1 MHNKIT
7 KSMHSVPAANLRHA
21 FQPKYQRG
29 ITLVELMVGVAIG
42 LMVVAVAGGALMVS
56 RSTSGTVSDAS
67 QLQQQAGYAFRVIGQ
82 QLRQSGSLYL
92 NLNATKNAST
102 DIDRY
107 ALPVAFEAKATSSDP
122 DRNFSPATDTIN
134 GTDTTLTVGY
144 RRYKEPVYPI
154 SDTSPA
160 TQSLSRDCQG
170 GPQDLDTTDNNSFM
184 RISSAFALNANKLV
198 CTGTVGGDPQPVIG
212 NVANFRIRYLRM
224 TDIASGA
231 PKIQYVNA
239 AGVGTNWGQVT
250 GVEVCLVLY
259 GTERMNLPSTSS
271 YTDCDGTTSVNYTS
285 ADATDMSGNAIG
297 ADRAQRLHMVFRSVY
312 QLRSQGLIGNVL

>member
-1 MHNKIT
+1 MRTKIT
-7 KSMHSVPAANLRHA
+7 KGLNSVPASNPGHSFHPR
-21 FQPKYQRG
+21 QQSG

-56 RSTSGTVSDAS
+56 RGTSGTVSDAS

-107 ALPVAFEAKATSSDP
+107 ALPVAFEAKATSSEP

-134 GTDTTLTVGY
+134 GTNTTLTVGY
-144 RRYKEPVYPI
+144 RRYKEPVYPL
-154 SDTSPA
+154 SDTSLA

-170 GPQDLDTTDNNSFM
+170 GPQDLDTADNNSFM
-184 RISSAFALNANKLV
+184 RISSAFALNTNNLV
-198 CTGTVGGDPQPVIG
+198 CTGTSGTSQPVIG

>member
-1 MHNKIT
+1 MHTKIT
-7 KSMHSVPAANLRHA
+7 KGLNSVPAANLGHA
-21 FQPKYQRG
+21 FQPKYQSG

-102 DIDRY
+102 EIDRY
-107 ALPVAFEAKATSSDP
+107 ALPVAFEAKATSSEAG
-122 DRNFSPATDTIN
+122 RNFSPVTDTIN

-144 RRYKEPVYPI
+144 RRYKEPVYPLN
-154 SDTSPA
+154 DTSPA

-184 RISSAFALNANKLV
+184 RISSAFALNTNNLV
-198 CTGTVGGDPQPVIG
+198 CTGTSGATQPVIG

-271 YTDCDGTTSVNYTS
+271 YTDCDGTTDVGYTS

-297 ADRAQRLHMVFRSVY
+297 ADRAQRLHMVFRGVY